1 MNLYLTLKM
10 NKLEDLYQ
18 KIVEDWRLKARGKGI
33 INFTNKVNYM
43 PVVLGVL
50 QRIYERDPTFPCVII
65 TDNNLTK
72 QNVINYITNT
82 DDVENNKEFKKL
94 IQDSVLR
101 IRDVNLANSWM
112 PKENIYLTIFVGV
125 NSSCNAIRNILF
137 VSKFKLVCCKARGDL
152 FTKRKDLTEIGV
164 NEVKELS
171 EIYKNTPVEETQIGI
186 TITDEKDIE
195 LINKYTEYI
204 IDSVKIFGSFEVMS
218 YAKNGNSLCNIS
230 AMQICED
237 IAKQNGWHE
246 NLDMSVSF
254 NKQIDAYYNPNT
266 LKDRVDL
273 TYNLIR
279 KRAKLV
285 CENNAKLDVILQI
298 VKDNINK
305 RILIVNKSSEFAKTV
320 TNYLNNNLCF
330 SNVGLR
336 NIYSCYNYHLDVDK
350 VPAYDIYGNPIYVKS
365 GANKGEQRML
375 AARAQ
380 MTEAEDF
387 MNSGII
393 RILSTN
399 NSPDKS
405 LSCDIDILIISSA
418 SCELYENYKYRLSN
432 VNFSGN
438 PFKVYR
444 LYCYGTME
452 ERDLSK
458 QKPNINY
465 TIVNNSK
472 NEVKYDENLGVIVG

>member
-10 NKLEDLYQ
+10 NKIEDLYQ

-43 PVVLGVL
+43 PVILGVL
-50 QRIYERDPTFPCVII
+50 QRIYERDPTLSCII
-65 TDNNLTK
+65 VTDNNLTK

-82 DDVENNKEFKKL
+82 DDVENNKEFKRL
-94 IQDSVLR
+94 IQENILR
-101 IRDVNLANSWM
+101 IRDINVATSWIVR
-112 PKENIYLTIFVGV
+112 ESIYLIIFVGI
-125 NSSCNAIRNILF
+125 NSYCNAVNNVLF
-137 VSKFKLVCCKARGDL
+137 AGKFKLVCCKARGDL
-152 FTKRKDLTEIGV
+152 FTKCKDLTEIGS

-186 TITDEKDIE
+186 TITNEKDIE
-195 LINKYTEYI
+195 LINRYTEYI
-204 IDSVKIFGSFEVMS
+204 TDSVKIFGSFEVMS

-230 AMQICED
+230 SMQICED

-254 NKQIDAYYNPNT
+254 NKQIDACYNPNT
-266 LKDRVDL
+266 LRDRVDL
-273 TYNLIR
+273 TYELIR

-285 CENNAKLDVILQI
+285 CENNAKLDTILQI
-298 VKDNINK
+298 VKDNPDA

-320 TNYLNNNLCF
+320 TNYLNDNLPV
-330 SNVGLR
+330 STIGIR
-336 NIYSCYNYHLDVDK
+336 NIYSCYNYHSDVDK
-350 VPAYDIYGNPIYVKS
+350 VPAYDIYGNPILVKS
-365 GANKGEQRML
+365 GANKGEHKML

-380 MTEAEDF
+380 MSEAEDF
-387 MNSGII
+387 MNTGLI

-399 NSPDKS
+399 NSPDKT
-405 LSCDIDILIISSA
+405 LSCDIDILLITSA

-444 LYCYGTME
+444 LYCYGTTE